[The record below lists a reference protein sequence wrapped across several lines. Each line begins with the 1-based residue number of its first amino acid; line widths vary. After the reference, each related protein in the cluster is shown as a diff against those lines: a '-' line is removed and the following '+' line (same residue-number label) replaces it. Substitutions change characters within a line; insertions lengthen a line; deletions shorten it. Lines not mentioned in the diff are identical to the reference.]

1 MYLGGV
7 FQRGGRGRTIFWQL
21 WTLKAFLDR
30 FDHQLMRINKL
41 NKTLLVWLKCVGAD
55 NICGMLHYCIIGHS
69 KMSSRFT
76 TEITIDQNLVLAAS
90 CDLVSFII
98 TIMMIITLLF
108 NNNNNNNNKY
118 NNNKVYLY
126 GAISVSSMK
135 AQ

>member
-1 MYLGGV
+1 
-7 FQRGGRGRTIFWQL
+7 
-21 WTLKAFLDR
+21 
-30 FDHQLMRINKL
+30 MRINKL

-69 KMSSRFT
+69 KMSSQFT

-108 NNNNNNNNKY
+108 NNNNNKY